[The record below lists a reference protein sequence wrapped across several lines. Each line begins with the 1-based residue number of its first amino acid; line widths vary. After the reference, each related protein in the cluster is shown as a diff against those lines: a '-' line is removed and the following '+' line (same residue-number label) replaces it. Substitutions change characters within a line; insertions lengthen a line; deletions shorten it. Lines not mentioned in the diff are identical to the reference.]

1 MITGKILKT
10 YGWPEGKIIG
20 LAKAAA
26 EDLAKTG
33 LEQGAIL
40 VWLDGVREEPGKY
53 LADPM
58 FATLARECLRRAKAP
73 HDETYD
79 IVRDQP
85 VAFTVWG
92 ENLIEPQAVAQ
103 MENAHA
109 ATRRHGGR
117 ADARR
122 ACGLRPAHRRRV
134 GGG

>member
-53 LADPM
+53 LADPI
-58 FATLARECLRRAKAP
+58 FATLARECLRRA
-73 HDETYD
+73 
-79 IVRDQP
+79 
-85 VAFTVWG
+85 
-92 ENLIEPQAVAQ
+92 
-103 MENAHA
+103 
-109 ATRRHGGR
+109 RRHTTR
-117 ADARR
+117 QTI
-122 ACGLRPAHRRRV
+122 CPRPASGLH
-134 GGG
+134 GLG

>member
-1 MITGKILKT
+1 MMASALFLCALVETRFNIHRGIHDYRQDSKT

-73 HDETYD
+73 HD
-79 IVRDQP
+79 RH
-85 VAFTVWG
+85 
-92 ENLIEPQAVAQ
+92 LILF
-103 MENAHA
+103 
-109 ATRRHGGR
+109 ATSQWPSRSG
-117 ADARR
+117 AKT
-122 ACGLRPAHRRRV
+122 
-134 GGG
+134 